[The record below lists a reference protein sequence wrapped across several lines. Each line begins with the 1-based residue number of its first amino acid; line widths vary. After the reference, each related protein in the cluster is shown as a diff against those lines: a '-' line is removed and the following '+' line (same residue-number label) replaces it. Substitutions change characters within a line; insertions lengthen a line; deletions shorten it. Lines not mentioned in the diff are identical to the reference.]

1 MADRIRVS
9 QGWSRNRRS
18 ISAVTT
24 LRKDFH
30 CTDEEL
36 AALRE
41 PRDDIVGEREVEADD
56 YALEHG
62 AFRTY
67 RRTLKVKQAES
78 GGWDVEQTTRY
89 TLAIPVFGWLF
100 RLPTRRALHNRKDR
114 FSYWWAPP
122 DRLDAHAATILGLLC
137 GVQIVDGYLGTVL
150 TQTLTFATTEFGRGN
165 TAQGVVFGVVRI
177 AIVIA
182 LGALALADKRGRRPL
197 LIGSGIAGC
206 AMTFVGGLSPNI
218 WFLGGTQ
225 LVARGFSTAL
235 GILIIVVATEEM
247 PARSRAWAASVLA
260 LSAGLG
266 AGMAVWILPVADT
279 SIRGWRAIYL
289 VAALGIAV
297 MVWAGKRLPET
308 RRFAEGLK
316 HPPALS
322 LDDRKRRKN
331 RLLLLAVSAYLTAMF
346 FIPASSFQNDFLRD
360 ERGFDATTIALFTF
374 VTSTPIGIG
383 VLIGGYLA
391 ESRGRRRVGALGLS
405 IGTVCTAWA
414 FFLSGTGLWL
424 VTLAGSVLGA
434 IAIPALA
441 VYGPELF
448 GTHDRARANGI
459 LVTGGVMGSATGL
472 LVAGLLSDRWGNV
485 GSPLALLAAGP
496 MIVVTLILTIY
507 PETAGKELEE
517 LNPEDA

>member
-1 MADRIRVS
+1 M
-9 QGWSRNRRS
+9 
-18 ISAVTT
+18 TT
-24 LRKDFH
+24 LREELH
-30 CTDEEL
+30 CSDEEL

-41 PRDDIVGEREVEADD
+41 PRDDVVGERHIDADD
-56 YALEHG
+56 YGLEHG
-62 AFRTY
+62 PFRTY
-67 RRTLKVKQAES
+67 RRTLHVEPARG
-78 GGWDVEQTTRY
+78 GGWNVEQTIRY

-100 RLPTRRALHNRKDR
+100 RLPTRRAMRHRKDR

-122 DRLDAHAATILGLLC
+122 DRLDAHAATVLGLLC

-150 TQTLTFATTEFGRGN
+150 TQTLTFATTEFDRGN

-182 LGALALADKRGRRPL
+182 LGALALADRRGRRPL
-197 LIGSGIAGC
+197 LLWSGVAGC
-206 AMTFVGGLSPNI
+206 AMTFVGGLSPNL

-225 LVARGFSTAL
+225 LIARGFSTAL
-235 GILIIVVATEEM
+235 GILIIIVATEEM

-279 SIRGWRAIYL
+279 SVRGWRAIYF

-297 MVWAGKRLPET
+297 MVWAGRRLPET

-316 HPPALS
+316 HPPVLS
-322 LDDRKRRKN
+322 AADRERRRN
-331 RLLLLAVSAYLTAMF
+331 RLILLAVSAYLTAMF

-360 ERGFDATTIALFTF
+360 ERSFDATGITLFTI

-383 VLIGGYLA
+383 VLTGGYLA
-391 ESRGRRRVGALGLS
+391 ESRGRRRVGAVGLT
-405 IGTVCTAWA
+405 IGTVCTTWA
-414 FFLSGTGLWL
+414 FFSSGTGLW
-424 VTLAGSVLGA
+424 VATLAGNVLGA
-434 IAIPALA
+434 MAIPALA

-459 LVTGGVMGSATGL
+459 LVTGGVLGSATGL
-472 LVAGLLSDRWGNV
+472 LVAGFLSDRWGDL
-485 GSPLALLAAGP
+485 GLPLLLLASGP
-496 MIVVTLILTIY
+496 LIVVALVLTVY

-517 LNPEDA
+517 LNPEDR

>member
-1 MADRIRVS
+1 
-9 QGWSRNRRS
+9 
-18 ISAVTT
+18 VTT
-24 LRKDFH
+24 LREELH
-30 CTDEEL
+30 CSDDEL

-41 PRDDIVGEREVEADD
+41 PRNDIVGECQVDVDD
-56 YALEHG
+56 FGLDHG
-62 AFRTY
+62 PFRTY
-67 RRTLKVKQAES
+67 RRTLDVQAAEG

-89 TLAIPVFGWLF
+89 ALAIPVFGWLF
-100 RLPTRRALHNRKDR
+100 RWPTRRAMRRRKDR
-114 FSYWWAPP
+114 FAYWWAPP
-122 DRLDAHAATILGLLC
+122 DRLDAHAATVLGLLC

-150 TQTLTFATTEFGRGN
+150 TQTLTFATTEFDRGN
-165 TAQGVVFGVVRI
+165 TAQGIVFGVVRI

-197 LIGSGIAGC
+197 LISSGIAGC
-206 AMTFVGGLSPNI
+206 VMTFLGGLSPNL

-266 AGMAVWILPVADT
+266 AGMAVWVLPIADT

-289 VAALGIAV
+289 VAVLGIAV

-308 RRFAEGLK
+308 QRFAEGLK
-316 HPPALS
+316 HPPILTDA
-322 LDDRKRRKN
+322 DRRRRKN
-331 RLLLLAVSAYLTAMF
+331 RLILLAVSAYLTALF

-360 ERGFDATTIALFTF
+360 ERGFDATAITFFTF
-374 VTSTPIGIG
+374 VTATPIGIG

-391 ESRGRRRVGALGLS
+391 ESHGRRRVGALGLT

-414 FFLSGTGLWL
+414 FYLTGPGLWFAS
-424 VTLAGSVLGA
+424 LAGNVLGA
-434 IAIPALA
+434 IAVPALV

-459 LVTGGVMGSATGL
+459 LVTGGVLGSATGL
-472 LVAGLLSDRWGNV
+472 LVAGLLSDRWDDFGL
-485 GSPLALLAAGP
+485 PMTLLATGP
-496 MIVVTLILTIY
+496 MVVVVLVLTIY

-517 LNPEDA
+517 LNPEDR